1 MIWNIDPVAISFL
14 GLKVHWYGILFALAI
29 CQCSEYII
37 SVTGASMLFLVVS
50 SPNPQRPSEVKEQR
64 RKYWPWAQDKLDKGL
79 AISFYARTG
88 RGAVAIFDVDSNDVL
103 HRLLNEWSEIVPVKF
118 DIYPL
123 LDTESIKSCLES

>member
-1 MIWNIDPVAISFL
+1 MSTLLVEFMA
-14 GLKVHWYGILFALAI
+14 GIPFQYILIGLAI
-29 CQCSEYII
+29 YRCSEYII
-37 SVTGASMLFLVVS
+37 SITGASMLFLVVS

-123 LDTESIKSCLES
+123 LDAESIKSFLET

>member
-1 MIWNIDPVAISFL
+1 
-14 GLKVHWYGILFALAI
+14 
-29 CQCSEYII
+29 
-37 SVTGASMLFLVVS
+37 MLFLVVS

-64 RKYWPWAQDKLDKGL
+64 RKYWPWAQDKLDTGL

-123 LDTESIKSCLES
+123 LDAESIKSFLES